1 MTPRVV
7 ICMPVYRDVPAEAVL
22 SLVRLLHDPSSREL
36 VAGFLMVTDT
46 YLSAARNQLLRE
58 ARALSPTHLLWLDAD
73 MVVPPNAV
81 SLLLRHRKGVVG
93 GLYATR
99 RPPQSMV
106 LRKTWD
112 WNPETE
118 PFLDRTAPE
127 EFSRVAFVGFGCVL
141 TEVQVFR
148 RIEEAVGRPV
158 TFFSHAR
165 DPEGEDVYCCRIFHQ
180 FGEPIY
186 LDPGCRCG
194 HIGSAIYH
202 SSSTSHA

>member
-1 MTPRVV
+1 MTWPTR
-7 ICMPVYRDVPAEAVL
+7 CLRASRKPGEDG
-22 SLVRLLHDPSSREL
+22 LHDGIERKPFTGIERRTEAHFQIAHP
-36 VAGFLMVTDT
+36 VMRRI
-46 YLSAARNQLLRE
+46 RNQLLRE
-58 ARALSPTHLLWLDAD
+58 ARALNPTHLLWLDAD

-81 SLLLRHRKGVVG
+81 SLLMRHRKGVVG

-141 TEVQVFR
+141 TEVGVFQ

-202 SSSTSHA
+202 PSPTSHA